1 MTIIKKWQINIG
13 KDVEKS
19 GSSCTVNGKEIGAI
33 TGENSMM
40 VSQKKKNKSRITMC
54 PSHSTP
60 GCMYDKNENTHSQ
73 KYE

>member
-1 MTIIKKWQINIG
+1 MTIIKKRQMNIG
-13 KDVEKS
+13 KHVEKS

-40 VSQKKKNKSRITMC
+40 VSQKNKSRITMC
-54 PSHSTP
+54 PSLSTP
-60 GCMYDKNENTHSQ
+60 GCIYDKNENTHSK